1 MVYTI
6 PGAPSVHRPND
17 FTDSHSSNDLA
28 AELKKVC
35 LRKVVVARALA
46 IRATYLVIQSLYY
59 RAHGRNSQKSI
70 EKTIFIKHTH
80 THTYTLTSNNRLI
93 VGSNSSRNL
102 KKIEMKGSVA
112 KFNHTIE

>member
-80 THTYTLTSNNRLI
+80 TLTSNNRLI
-93 VGSNSSRNL
+93 VGNNSSRNL

>member
-80 THTYTLTSNNRLI
+80 THTHIKQQVNCWQQQQQKS
-93 VGSNSSRNL
+93 
-102 KKIEMKGSVA
+102 KKDRDER
-112 KFNHTIE
+112 ECC